1 MAVVKL
7 LGAWLSPYCCRV
19 IWALK
24 LKAIP
29 YEYIEED
36 LSAKSPL
43 LLQSNPVH
51 KKVPVLLHDG
61 NPISESTVILQYI
74 EEIWP
79 HNPLLP
85 THPYE
90 KAVALFWIKFA
101 DDKSPSISKLYRTD
115 GEEQQQAAKECS
127 EMLEAIEEHGLIE
140 GKKFFGGDEIN
151 MVDIAFCSVAHWL
164 GVIEEFAGL
173 KILEPHSGSSPL
185 RFVRNISS
193 LVAKPWMANFRL
205 IRREANAAADA
216 MTKIPCDHSGIIHVF
231 NEPPT
236 LVSDILFADLYGPP
250 SFRIIV

>member
-1 MAVVKL
+1 MAEAEAVVKL
-7 LGAWLSPYCCRV
+7 LGAWLSPYCYRV

-51 KKVPVLLHDG
+51 KKVPVLIHDG
-61 NPISESTVILQYI
+61 KPISESTVILRYI

-79 HNPLLP
+79 HNPSLP
-85 THPYE
+85 TDPYD

-101 DDKSPSISKLYRTD
+101 DDKSPSISKLYRSD

-127 EMLEAIEEHGLIE
+127 EMLEAMEEQGLIE

-173 KILEPHSGSSPL
+173 KILEPHRFPKLSSW
-185 RFVRNISS
+185 IQ
-193 LVAKPWMANFRL
+193 NFKSVPVIKENLPHRDKMIAL
-205 IRREANAAADA
+205 LKRRREVLLASKSN
-216 MTKIPCDHSGIIHVF
+216 
-231 NEPPT
+231 
-236 LVSDILFADLYGPP
+236 
-250 SFRIIV
+250 